1 MVGKYRLSD
10 WSGRRLANCLAVV
23 LIFVA
28 ARQVSAQGSDA
39 EQTPAERAKLYD
51 QLAIESDYLQKGANV
66 LRKAVHLT
74 KPTVVHIDSEHREPG
89 ERYGRHSVEEAG
101 SGTIIQYND
110 KFYVLTNRH
119 VVKDAPT
126 ESIKIRLADGREINP
141 TRVWMDAPTDI
152 AILSVQAPS
161 LVPARIGS
169 AGDVEVGDFVIAVGS
184 PFGLSHSV
192 TFGIVSA
199 KGRRDLDLGEGVMFQ
214 DFLQTD
220 AAINPGN
227 SGGPLLNLKGEVI
240 GINTAIASSS
250 NGNEGIGFTIPIDMA
265 MIVARQLIDR
275 GSVTRAYLGVK
286 FYDKEKNKDKFTT
299 AEAIKIGL
307 TRPVGAR
314 ISGVTPRSPAEEA
327 KLQPDD
333 VILEFNGIPIE
344 DDSHLIF
351 LVSLT
356 EVGKEVPLV
365 IFRNRQK
372 ITLNVKVGDRAA
384 LQNATM

>member
-1 MVGKYRLSD
+1 MARITLSANRR
-10 WSGRRLANCLAVV
+10 GRRCVSCLFFVLALAV
-23 LIFVA
+23 
-28 ARQVSAQGSDA
+28 ARFASAQGSDA
-39 EQTPAERAKLYD
+39 EQSPEERTRLYD
-51 QLAIESDYLQKGANV
+51 QLAKESDYLQKAANV
-66 LRKAVHLT
+66 LRKAVYLT
-74 KPTVVHIDSEHREPG
+74 KPTVVHIDSEHKDPAG
-89 ERYGRHSVEEAG
+89 RYGRRSIEEAG

-119 VVKDAPT
+119 VVKDSPT
-126 ESIKIRLADGREINP
+126 ESVKIKLSDGREINP

-152 AILSVQAPS
+152 AILSIQAPS

-169 AGDVEVGDFVIAVGS
+169 ANDMEVGDFVIAVGS

-199 KGRRDLDLGEGVMFQ
+199 KGRRDLDLGEGVKFQ

-220 AAINPGN
+220 AAINPGS

-250 NGNEGIGFTIPIDMA
+250 NGSEGIGFTIPIDMA
-265 MIVARQLIDR
+265 MIVAKQLIDH

-286 FYDKEKNKDKFTT
+286 FYDRERDKDKFTT
-299 AEAIKIGL
+299 AEALRMGL

-314 ISGVTPRSPAEEA
+314 ISGVTAKSPAEAA

-365 IFRNRQK
+365 IFRNKQK
-372 ITLNVKVGDRAA
+372 LTLNVRVGDRAA
-384 LQNATM
+384 LDTTPL